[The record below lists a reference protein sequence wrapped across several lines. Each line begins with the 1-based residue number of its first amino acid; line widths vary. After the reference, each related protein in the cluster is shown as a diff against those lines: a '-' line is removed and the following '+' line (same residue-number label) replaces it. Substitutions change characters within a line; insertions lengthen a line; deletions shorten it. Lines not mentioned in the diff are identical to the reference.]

1 MSEAATHVASS
12 EHSQQREQAAHADWR
27 LRSSMGLTIAWLILG
42 VVYISQIVGWRAFV
56 SQQAPAL
63 GGFLEG
69 AFAPLA
75 FLWLVVGF
83 FLQQQQLRENTKT
96 IQLQLDQMR
105 RSAELAEVQARAIA
119 ADELHSRQDTF
130 LRSSQLVER
139 QLSMITGWIVTSY
152 SASVDEVSELWRRSS
167 EGEVAAF
174 PMDIIRRIIT
184 DEITRDELFRGTE
197 IRASHTE
204 RFIAAFERLVAAAM
218 RCDTGGMLEE
228 ALRDGPHGR
237 VYRMM
242 TEPAPR

>member
-1 MSEAATHVASS
+1 MTNSALGEASATGDL
-12 EHSQQREQAAHADWR
+12 QRAADWR
-27 LRSSMGLTIAWLILG
+27 LRTSMGVTVGWLLLG
-42 VVYISQIVGWRAFV
+42 FIYISLVVGWGDFV
-56 SQQAPAL
+56 RQQAPEL

-83 FLQQQQLRENTKT
+83 FLQQQQLRENTRT
-96 IQLQLDQMR
+96 IQQQLEQMR

-130 LRSSQLVER
+130 LRSAQLVGQ
-139 QLSMITGWIVTSY
+139 QLSMICGWIVTSY
-152 SASVDEVSELWRRSS
+152 YMAEGDVLELWRRSTQ
-167 EGEVAAF
+167 GEIAAF
-174 PMDIIRRIIT
+174 PMEIIRRILA
-184 DEITRDELFRGTE
+184 DDVTRDELFRGTE
-197 IRASHTE
+197 LRAGHTE
-204 RFIAAFERLVAAAM
+204 RFIEAFERLLAAAQ

-242 TEPAPR
+242 TEPAPE